1 LKIIQSVTFGQC
13 VTVTIAT
20 FFTHLSVGNT
30 LRLITIGRLDF
41 SFWFA
46 SFELTIFCIQT
57 LKFIH
62 TMDRLM
68 TKPFIT
74 LAVLLL
80 FTASGANAMNRCTQA
95 NGNITFQDAPCEGKG
110 VSFNAAPASGYSQQ
124 PKEPQKS
131 VEVSPPKSQTVIAKE
146 QLASLQDER
155 MRREKWFVLND
166 RRGDLVGQRNSCERE
181 QRALRESKANSNNN
195 LAGVTRDASI
205 SSEMAAAATVCD
217 GKLRE
222 IERQLS
228 AAERVCAEIKC
239 IAPK

>member
-1 LKIIQSVTFGQC
+1 LI
-13 VTVTIAT
+13 
-20 FFTHLSVGNT
+20 
-30 LRLITIGRLDF
+30 LITIDRLDF

-46 SFELTIFCIQT
+46 SFELTFLCNQT
-57 LKFIH
+57 LKLIH
-62 TMDRLM
+62 TMDQLM
-68 TKPFIT
+68 TKSFIT
-74 LAVLLL
+74 LAALLL
-80 FTASGANAMNRCTQA
+80 FTASTSNAMNRCTLA

-110 VSFNAAPASGYSQQ
+110 SAFNAAPASGYSQQ
-124 PKEPQKS
+124 PKAIEAPQKA
-131 VEVSPPKSQTVIAKE
+131 VEPPKSQTAIAKE

-166 RRGDLVGQRNSCERE
+166 RRGDLAGQRNSCERE